1 MLIEIKKLN
10 ILNDGYKRRVSLDR
24 MYVNSDNIVSITDYP
39 GATTFL
45 IRENLGSS
53 VSEGKYSLIRLNQGT
68 KVEEI
73 IAFGTA
79 EELYKSLTRSEGKRL
94 LND

>member
-10 ILNDGYKRRVSLDR
+10 ILNDGYKRKVSLDR
-24 MYVNSDNIVSITDYP
+24 MYVNADNIVSITDYP

-45 IRENLGSS
+45 LRENLGSS
-53 VSEGKYSLIRLNQGT
+53 VSEGNYSLIKLNQGAR
-68 KVEEI
+68 VEEI
-73 IAFGTA
+73 IALGSA
-79 EELYKSLTRSEGKRL
+79 EELYKSFTRPEGKKL